1 MKLSNKILLGF
12 FGTAFIYLTAAF
24 AEVRFSG
31 TPNILTDKNSISET
45 VDIPGITHVAVR
57 DFRKNVKITTS
68 NDRPRLEVRSRAG
81 EILKEVEYK
90 ISGDTL
96 VLSRMNIEASE
107 MVTITV
113 YAPVQLKGITVDRS
127 FASVQDLELGSLS
140 VSENNGRIWM
150 SRCQF
155 DNMEMS
161 LSNRSSLD
169 ISDASIDT
177 LSVQMQ
183 HSEATIYAEV
193 GLLKGSLENAS
204 IMRMLDMEE
213 MQLKKDKS
221 SRLNVYQ

>member
-1 MKLSNKILLGF
+1 
-12 FGTAFIYLTAAF
+12 
-24 AEVRFSG
+24 
-31 TPNILTDKNSISET
+31 
-45 VDIPGITHVAVR
+45 
-57 DFRKNVKITTS
+57 
-68 NDRPRLEVRSRAG
+68 
-81 EILKEVEYK
+81 
-90 ISGDTL
+90 
-96 VLSRMNIEASE
+96 
-107 MVTITV
+107 
-113 YAPVQLKGITVDRS
+113 
-127 FASVQDLELGSLS
+127 
-140 VSENNGRIWM
+140 M

-204 IMRMLDMEE
+204 IMRMQDMEE